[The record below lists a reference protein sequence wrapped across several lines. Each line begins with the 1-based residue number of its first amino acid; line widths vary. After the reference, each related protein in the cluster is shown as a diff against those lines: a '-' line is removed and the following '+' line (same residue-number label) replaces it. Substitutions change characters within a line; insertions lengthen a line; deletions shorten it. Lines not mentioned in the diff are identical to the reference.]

1 MREIKFRGKR
11 VDNGEWVYGVPV
23 IGLTSGV
30 FMVWIESEAKRG
42 RGELSLRDVVRQA
55 EIIPETVG
63 QYTGIDDKNG
73 VKIFEG
79 DVLHWDSHWG
89 WYIGHEN
96 EVFRRM
102 PRNYI
107 QRMSW

>member
-1 MREIKFRGKR
+1 M
-11 VDNGEWVYGVPV
+11 
-23 IGLTSGV
+23 
-30 FMVWIESEAKRG
+30 
-42 RGELSLRDVVRQA
+42 VRQA
-55 EIIPETVG
+55 EVIPETVG
-63 QYTGIDDKNG
+63 QYTGLDDKNG

-96 EVFRRM
+96 ETFRRM

-107 QRMSW
+107 QRMNWEHYPLEQEGLETWEVIGKIYDNQELKGETK